1 MVYPSS
7 LWFAK
12 SQGQAPLC
20 KKPTGRSGDS
30 ELSGAGRGMGTWRL
44 DSTKVRRQ
52 LWGKVSLPEGRTE
65 ETDET
70 IAFHLDPGS
79 HLSPLGFQT
88 QEPENG
94 QDLW

>member
-1 MVYPSS
+1 MLGRWY
-7 LWFAK
+7 
-12 SQGQAPLC
+12 SQAASGLL
-20 KKPTGRSGDS
+20 KVEVKPHFVKDP
-30 ELSGAGRGMGTWRL
+30 SGAGRGMGTWRL
-44 DSTKVRRQ
+44 DSAKVRRQ

-65 ETDET
+65 ETDEA